1 MKILYGTVQKYVDV
15 TSTINQTLDVIIPSG
30 DVNRNRLFGIPDP
43 LPGILKEV
51 VINDI
56 VYIHVVELKVNVK
69 HNTVEVLTSH
79 DLLEA
84 TTKLHQIHQTL
95 QLSYGNF
102 SEEYPEQIMAVTYI
116 KPDNCVLEIG
126 GNVGRN
132 SLVIAKLLNDQTNLV
147 TLESDSFIA
156 SQLTHNR
163 DNNKLT
169 FNIENSALSSRK
181 LIQLGWDTI
190 PSDILL
196 PGYKSVSN
204 ISFEELEKKYNKRF
218 DTLVADCEGALYY
231 ILQDF
236 TTMLTNINIIIM
248 ENDYKDI
255 NQKNKVDEIIKLNGF
270 ERIYYESGGWGP
282 CYHFFFEVWKK
293 TTK

>member
-15 TSTINQTLDVIIPSG
+15 TSTINQTIDVIIPSG
-30 DVNRNRLFGIPDP
+30 DVNRNRLFGILDP

-56 VYIHVVELKVNVK
+56 VYIHVIELKVNVK
-69 HNTVEVLTSH
+69 NNSVEVLTSH
-79 DLLEA
+79 DLLAA
-84 TTKLHQIHQTL
+84 TTKLHQIHKTL
-95 QLSYGNF
+95 ELSYGNF
-102 SEEYPEQIMAVTYI
+102 LEEYPEQIMAVTYI
-116 KPDNCVLEIG
+116 QPDNCVLEIG

-147 TLESDSFIA
+147 TLESDTFIA

-163 DNNKLT
+163 DKNKLT
-169 FNIENSALSSRK
+169 FNIENSALSARK

-196 PGYKSVSN
+196 PGYKHVSN
-204 ISFEELEKKYNKRF
+204 ISFDELEKKYNKTF

-248 ENDYKDI
+248 ENDYRDI
-255 NQKNKVDEIIKLNGF
+255 NQKNKVDEIIKSNGF
-270 ERIYYESGGWGP
+270 ERAYYESGGWGP
-282 CYHFFFEVWKK
+282 CYNFFFEVWKK
-293 TTK
+293 TSK

>member
-30 DVNRNRLFGIPDP
+30 DVNRNKLFGIPDP

-56 VYIHVVELKVNVK
+56 VYIHVIELIVNVQSNK
-69 HNTVEVLTSH
+69 VEILTYPEF
-79 DLLEA
+79 LLSS
-84 TTKLHQIHQTL
+84 TKLHEIHQTL

-102 SEEYPEQIMAVTYI
+102 SEEYPEQIMAVSYI
-116 KPDNCVLEIG
+116 KPNNYVLEIG
-126 GNVGRN
+126 GNIGRN
-132 SLVIAKLLNDQTNLV
+132 SMVIAKLLNDQTNLV
-147 TLESDSFIA
+147 TLESDSTIA
-156 SQLTHNR
+156 AQLTHNR

-169 FNIENSALSSRK
+169 FNIENSALSARK

-196 PGYKSVSN
+196 PGYKHVSN
-204 ISFEELEKKYNKRF
+204 ISFDEIEKKYNKTF

-236 TTMLTNINIIIM
+236 STMLTNINTIIM

-255 NQKNKVDEIIKLNGF
+255 NQKNKVDEIIKANGF
-270 ERIYYESGGWGP
+270 KRVYKEAGGWGP
-282 CYHFFFEVWKK
+282 CYEFFFEVWKK
-293 TTK
+293 